1 MRSDWNIF
9 KVFLID
15 VFSPNNILNFAL
27 FVLDMGA
34 DYTSKYST
42 IEQISK
48 FRHIN
53 LNMANFEKYIL
64 KLKEIKF
71 QDIF

>member
-9 KVFLID
+9 K

-27 FVLDMGA
+27 FGLDMGA